1 MQTPAR
7 DHISHLTGSKAF
19 GSGGGRFWYCL
30 IISRMLLLGSGL
42 EGDSGGDSCSAFG
55 DSGGLLGCGGGF
67 TSVESTRGNA

>member
-1 MQTPAR
+1 
-7 DHISHLTGSKAF
+7 
-19 GSGGGRFWYCL
+19 
-30 IISRMLLLGSGL
+30 MLLLGSGL